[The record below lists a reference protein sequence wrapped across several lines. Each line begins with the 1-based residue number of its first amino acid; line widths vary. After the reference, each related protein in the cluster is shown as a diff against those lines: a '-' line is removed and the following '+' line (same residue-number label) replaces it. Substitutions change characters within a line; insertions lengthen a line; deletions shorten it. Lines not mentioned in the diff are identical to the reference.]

1 MSHGYFFY
9 KTKLVVAVSN
19 DAKLSFLSV
28 KVSFDLAMQPFLQLP
43 LLIIKKIILHWIPF
57 KNCKHNLYEILPS
70 FEINQ
75 EKKQR
80 NKGTTLDGVLG
91 ASSM

>member
-43 LLIIKKIILHWIPF
+43 LLIIKKFILHWILF
-57 KNCKHNLYEILPS
+57 KNCKHSLYEILPS

-75 EKKQR
+75 EK
-80 NKGTTLDGVLG
+80 NKEIKAQHL
-91 ASSM
+91 MMC